1 VVAKF
6 IEGDY
11 LETVEGLFFAVKG
24 FRHPR
29 GRVIAYLR
37 YIPDPAGERLHRG
50 KRYRRVYDIEDT
62 TELLKAKYPYYFGEV
77 DYLGQSLQT
86 VLVERIKKVYDPGT
100 ALKMIIE
107 NPITSLEEEAKK
119 FVLAL
124 VTESKVPPKCL
135 GISGSLM
142 TGFVTKESDIDLIVY
157 GKREGR
163 KLYEALSALRNK
175 DGGFRAYN
183 KDEVEKVAR
192 SRWGDTGLDPQKF
205 FDIETRKILHGFFFQ
220 TEYFVRLIGEPR
232 EAESSSKPIHKTMC
246 RGIISEDKDSIFTPC
261 RYGLRELTVIEPK
274 GSLDI
279 SELLSYRGKFT
290 EQAKK
295 DDFVEFRG
303 TLEEYILND
312 EKCYRVVLGAPGDY
326 LVPVETFDR

>member
-11 LETVEGLFFAVKG
+11 LETVESLFFAVKG

-37 YIPDPAGERLHRG
+37 YIPDPEGERLHLG
-50 KRYRRVYDIEDT
+50 KKYRRVYDIEDT
-62 TELLKAKYPYYFGEV
+62 TELLKAKYPRYFGEV

-86 VLVERIKKVYDPGT
+86 VPVEKIKRVYNPRAT
-100 ALKMIIE
+100 LMTILE
-107 NPITSLEEEAKK
+107 NPVTGLEEEAKK

-124 VTESKVPPKCL
+124 VNESKVPLKCL
-135 GISGSLM
+135 GVSGSLM
-142 TGFVTKESDIDLIVY
+142 TGFATKESDIDLIVY
-157 GKREGR
+157 GEREGR

-175 DGGFRAYN
+175 TEGFRAYN

-192 SRWGDTGLDPQKF
+192 SRWSDTGLDPRKF
-205 FDIETRKILHGFFFQ
+205 FEIETRKILHGYFLQ
-220 TEYFVRLIGEPR
+220 TEYFVRLIREPR
-232 EAESSSKPIHKTMC
+232 EAKSSSKPLHKTTC

-261 RYGLRELTVIEPK
+261 RYGLRELTVIDPK
-274 GSLDI
+274 GNLDL

-303 TLEEYILND
+303 TLEEYILNN
-312 EKCYRVVLGAPGDY
+312 KKRYRVVLGTQGDY
-326 LVPVETFDR
+326 LVPAETFDR

>member
-1 VVAKF
+1 MAKF

-62 TELLKAKYPYYFGEV
+62 TGLLKAKYPYYFGEV

-86 VLVERIKKVYDPGT
+86 VPVERIKKVYDPGT

-107 NPITSLEEEAKK
+107 NPRNHLEEAAKE
-119 FVLAL
+119 FVSAL
-124 VTESKVPPKCL
+124 IHESRVPLRYL

-142 TGFVTKESDIDLIVY
+142 TGFATKDSDIDLIVY
-157 GKREGR
+157 GAREGR
-163 KLYEALSALRNK
+163 NLYEALSALRNK
-175 DGGFRAYN
+175 TEGFRAYN
-183 KDEVEKVAR
+183 REEVEKVAR
-192 SRWGDTGLDPQKF
+192 SRWGDTGIDPRKFLDTEIK
-205 FDIETRKILHGFFFQ
+205 KVLHGFFFQ

-232 EAESSSKPIHKTMC
+232 DTESSSKPVHKTTC

-261 RYGLRELTVIEPK
+261 RYGLRELTVIDPK
-274 GSLDI
+274 GSLDL

-312 EKCYRVVLGAPGDY
+312 EKRYRVVLGTQGDY
-326 LVPVETFDR
+326 LVPAETFDR

>member
-1 VVAKF
+1 MTKF

-29 GRVIAYLR
+29 GMVIAYLR

-86 VLVERIKKVYDPGT
+86 VPVERIKKVYDPGT

-107 NPITSLEEEAKK
+107 NPRNHLEEAAKE
-119 FVLAL
+119 FVSAL
-124 VTESKVPPKCL
+124 IHESRVPLRYL

-142 TGFVTKESDIDLIVY
+142 TGFATKDSDIDLIVY
-157 GKREGR
+157 GAREGR
-163 KLYEALSALRNK
+163 DLYEALSALRNK
-175 DGGFRAYN
+175 TEGFRAYN
-183 KDEVEKVAR
+183 REEVEKIAR
-192 SRWGDTGLDPQKF
+192 SRWSDTGIDPRKFLDTEIK
-205 FDIETRKILHGFFFQ
+205 KVLHGFFFQ

-232 EAESSSKPIHKTMC
+232 DTESSSKPVHKTTC

-261 RYGLRELTVIEPK
+261 RYGLRELTVIDPK
-274 GSLDI
+274 GSLDL
-279 SELLSYRGKFT
+279 SELLSYRGRFT

-312 EKCYRVVLGAPGDY
+312 EKRYRVVLGTRGDY
-326 LVPVETFDR
+326 LVPAETFDR

>member
-29 GRVIAYLR
+29 GRVMAYLR
-37 YIPDPAGERLHRG
+37 YIPDPTGERLHRG

-62 TELLKAKYPYYFGEV
+62 TELLKAKYPYYFSEV

-86 VLVERIKKVYDPGT
+86 VPVERIKKVYDPGT

-107 NPITSLEEEAKK
+107 NPRNHLEEAAKE
-119 FVLAL
+119 FVSAL
-124 VTESKVPPKCL
+124 IHESRVPLRYL

-142 TGFVTKESDIDLIVY
+142 TGFATKDSDIDLIVY
-157 GKREGR
+157 GAREGR
-163 KLYEALSALRNK
+163 NLYEALSALRNK
-175 DGGFRAYN
+175 TEGFRAYN
-183 KDEVEKVAR
+183 REEVEKVAR
-192 SRWGDTGLDPQKF
+192 SRWGDTGIDPRKFLDTEIK
-205 FDIETRKILHGFFFQ
+205 KVLHGFFFQ

-232 EAESSSKPIHKTMC
+232 DTESSSKPVHKTTC

-261 RYGLRELTVIEPK
+261 RYGLRELTVIDPK
-274 GSLDI
+274 GSLDL

-312 EKCYRVVLGAPGDY
+312 EKRYRVVLGTSGDY
-326 LVPVETFDR
+326 LVPAETFDR

>member
-1 VVAKF
+1 MVAKF

-86 VLVERIKKVYDPGT
+86 VPVERIKKVYDPGT

-107 NPITSLEEEAKK
+107 NPRNHLEEAAKE
-119 FVLAL
+119 FVSAL
-124 VTESKVPPKCL
+124 IHESRVPLRYL

-142 TGFVTKESDIDLIVY
+142 TGFATKDSDIDLIVY
-157 GKREGR
+157 GAREGR
-163 KLYEALSALRNK
+163 NLYEALSALRNK
-175 DGGFRAYN
+175 TEGFRAYN
-183 KDEVEKVAR
+183 REEVEKVAR
-192 SRWGDTGLDPQKF
+192 SRWGDTGIDPRKFLDTEIK
-205 FDIETRKILHGFFFQ
+205 KVLHGFFFQ
-220 TEYFVRLIGEPR
+220 TEYFVRLIEEPR
-232 EAESSSKPIHKTMC
+232 EAESSSKPVHKTRC

-279 SELLSYRGKFT
+279 SELLSFRGKFT

-312 EKCYRVVLGAPGDY
+312 EKRYRVVLGTSGDY
-326 LVPVETFDR
+326 LVPAETFDR

>member
-1 VVAKF
+1 MTKF

-11 LETVEGLFFAVKG
+11 LETVESLFFAVKG

-37 YIPDPAGERLHRG
+37 YIPDPEGERLHLG

-62 TELLKAKYPYYFGEV
+62 TELLKAKYPHYIGEV

-86 VLVERIKKVYDPGT
+86 VPVEKIKRVYNPHAT
-100 ALKMIIE
+100 LMTILE
-107 NPITSLEEEAKK
+107 NQVTGLEEETKK

-124 VTESKVPPKCL
+124 VNESKVPLKCL

-142 TGFVTKESDIDLIVY
+142 TGFATKESDIDLIVH
-157 GKREGR
+157 GEREGR
-163 KLYEALSALRNK
+163 KFYEALSALRNK
-175 DGGFRAYN
+175 TGDFRAYN
-183 KDEVEKVAR
+183 KDEVEKVTR
-192 SRWGDTGLDPQKF
+192 SRWGDTGLNPRKF
-205 FDIETRKILHGFFFQ
+205 FEIETRKILHGFFLQ
-220 TEYFVRLIGEPR
+220 TEYFVRLINEPR
-232 EAESSSKPIHKTMC
+232 EAESSSKPLHKITC
-246 RGIISEDKDSIFTPC
+246 RGIVSEDKDSIFTPC
-261 RYGLRELTVIEPK
+261 RYWLRELKFKDPK
-274 GSLDI
+274 GSFDI

-303 TLEEYILND
+303 TLEEYILNN
-312 EKCYRVVLGAPGDY
+312 KKRYRVVLGTQGDY
-326 LVPVETFDR
+326 LVPAETFDR